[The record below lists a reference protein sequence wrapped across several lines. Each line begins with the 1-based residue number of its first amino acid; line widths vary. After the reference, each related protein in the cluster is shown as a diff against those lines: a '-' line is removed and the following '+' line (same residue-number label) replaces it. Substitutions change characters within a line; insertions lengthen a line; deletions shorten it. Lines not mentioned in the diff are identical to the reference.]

1 MSKKAPWD
9 KGKMDFGIQGV
20 QTGSKWG
27 PKGVKMVN
35 IYKAKTGPFWGQK
48 GVILGPKTPD
58 YKAKMKKMTN

>member
-1 MSKKAPWD
+1 
-9 KGKMDFGIQGV
+9 MDFGIQGV

-48 GVILGPKTPD
+48 RVILGPILGPKLHEIR
-58 YKAKMKKMTN
+58 AKPKLGSLNSMR